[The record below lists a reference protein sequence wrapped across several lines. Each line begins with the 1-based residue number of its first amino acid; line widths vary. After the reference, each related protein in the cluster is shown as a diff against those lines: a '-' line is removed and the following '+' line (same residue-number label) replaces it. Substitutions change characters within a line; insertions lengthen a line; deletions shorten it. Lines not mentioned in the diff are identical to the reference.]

1 MPDPK
6 AARLIPAVQEDLDDD
21 DLAPLRKWWTDTGV
35 PATMELVDEY
45 LARARARLDLVSD
58 SPARRTLH
66 RLVDFVR
73 ERDW

>member
-1 MPDPK
+1 
-6 AARLIPAVQEDLDDD
+6 
-21 DLAPLRKWWTDTGV
+21 
-35 PATMELVDEY
+35 LVDEY

-58 SPARRTLH
+58 SPARHTLH

>member
-1 MPDPK
+1 
-6 AARLIPAVQEDLDDD
+6 
-21 DLAPLRKWWTDTGV
+21 
-35 PATMELVDEY
+35 MELVGEY